1 MIFSNLKFC
10 CKPCTTT
17 REEGQYQNADFVFKK
32 MRTSCLKK
40 CGLWHWSAFLY
51 RVEIEGE
58 VPKCCQIEKIKIL
71 KKMLPFR

>member
-40 CGLWHWSAFLY
+40 CGLWQ
-51 RVEIEGE
+51 VG
-58 VPKCCQIEKIKIL
+58 CQRHNPNTVN
-71 KKMLPFR
+71 LPVICYC